1 MRQGLTAKRPVV
13 DVKILMMIL
22 LALVMLVPE
31 LVMLEVWLAF
41 AAASVGGPGG
51 IGTVL
56 TSTLPEMH
64 FFTAQPTTAGHF
76 VCQQT
81 SGGGLPSTGLTFCV
95 LL

>member
-1 MRQGLTAKRPVV
+1 
-13 DVKILMMIL
+13 MIL
-22 LALVMLVPE
+22 LVLVMLVPE

-64 FFTAQPTTAGHF
+64 F
-76 VCQQT
+76 
-81 SGGGLPSTGLTFCV
+81 
-95 LL
+95 LLLN